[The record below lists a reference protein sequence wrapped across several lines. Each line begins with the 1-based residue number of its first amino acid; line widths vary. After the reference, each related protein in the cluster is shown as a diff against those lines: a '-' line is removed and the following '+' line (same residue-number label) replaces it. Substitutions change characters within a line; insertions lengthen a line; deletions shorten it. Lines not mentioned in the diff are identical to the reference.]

1 VDLKRFR
8 FWSPITRTISE
19 NRHLL
24 RTSGGIAA
32 LIITAGVL
40 LWTLFAALRPLPKRD
55 VSIATGPPGSAYVQ
69 VAERYREVLARN
81 GVRLHLVPTDGAVAN
96 LERLRD
102 SRNGV
107 DAGFVQAGTTS
118 ERESPNLVSL
128 GTVFY
133 EPALA
138 LLPLRNTAATASPA
152 RVVVASKNAQLTVR
166 LAWLTVAAPHSVA
179 VPLALNR
186 QPKVPAFLAAHWPVL
201 RFTTYQPEPTG
212 LCAEFPLA

>member
-8 FWSPITRTISE
+8 WWSPITGTINE

-24 RTSGGIAA
+24 RTSGGIAV

-40 LWTLFAALRPLPKRD
+40 LWTLFAALRPLPGRD

-69 VAERYREVLARN
+69 VAERYREILARN

-102 SRNGV
+102 PTKGV
-107 DAGFVQAGTTS
+107 DAGFVQADTTS
-118 ERESPNLVSL
+118 QRESPNLVSL

-133 EPALA
+133 EPLWLSCRCATLPE
-138 LLPLRNTAATASPA
+138 LLHERPNARISLGPLGSAT
-152 RVVVASKNAQLTVR
+152 R
-166 LAWLTVAAPHSVA
+166 
-179 VPLALNR
+179 PLAL
-186 QPKVPAFLAAHWPVL
+186 KLLAPL
-201 RFTTYQPEPTG
+201 RIDTTRLQLTG
-212 LCAEFPLA
+212 DSASCIRT